1 MISSRNFCDSVTT
14 LLNIAHDGLLDDQ
27 ALSVIVRGGA
37 KVEWEEDFSVIE
49 DKMKSAGLDIA
60 HDVSGF
66 GISGVVQLSL
76 DDQMKSAVEGGGLS
90 ASFILSEDIIDEMP
104 L

>member
-1 MISSRNFCDSVTT
+1 
-14 LLNIAHDGLLDDQ
+14 
-27 ALSVIVRGGA
+27 
-37 KVEWEEDFSVIE
+37 
-49 DKMKSAGLDIA
+49 MKSAGLDIA